1 MSNAVIS
8 PGPPASPENIRD
20 ALLSLPDNER
30 RFIITD
36 PETGEHK
43 ILSLRRNQ
51 NGNVEYDFEN
61 IPE

>member
-1 MSNAVIS
+1 MSVAVPT